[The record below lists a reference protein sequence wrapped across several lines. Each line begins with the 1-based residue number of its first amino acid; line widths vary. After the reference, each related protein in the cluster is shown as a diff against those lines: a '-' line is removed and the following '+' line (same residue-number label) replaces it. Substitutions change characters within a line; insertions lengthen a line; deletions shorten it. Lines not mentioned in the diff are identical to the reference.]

1 MNPYPQHP
9 ANPPETH
16 LPEFE
21 RSAPPSSPVP
31 PRKVP
36 VKLPATPPYV
46 TYTLLGITVLVYLLQ
61 VGAEYLIGFD
71 LPAYYGLKVNALI
84 ARGELWRLFTPMLLH
99 GSITHIAFN
108 MYALHLFGPGLE
120 RYFGHWRLLA
130 LYVISGFG
138 GNVASMMFT
147 EAPSLGS
154 STAIFGLL
162 GAQGVFM
169 YQNRDIFEGVARR
182 ALGNIISVALI
193 NLVIGLSP
201 GIDNWGHIGGLIGGT
216 AFTWLGGPIL
226 KVTGIYPALSLSDQR
241 ESSAIIQAFVVVGA
255 FFGVLAAGAVYLMNS

>member
-9 ANPPETH
+9 ANPPEPH
-16 LPEFE
+16 PPEFE
-21 RSAPPSSPVP
+21 RGVPPPAGPVP
-31 PRKVP
+31 TRKVP
-36 VKLPATPPYV
+36 VKLPAAPPYMS
-46 TYTLLGITVLVYLLQ
+46 YTLLGITVLVYLLQ

-71 LPAYYGLKVNALI
+71 LPAYYGLKVNSLI
-84 ARGELWRLFTPMLLH
+84 AQGELWRLFTPMLLH

-120 RYFGHWRLLA
+120 RHFGHWRLLA
-130 LYVISGFG
+130 LYLLSGFG
-138 GNVASMMFT
+138 GNVISMMFT
-147 EAPSLGS
+147 ESPSLGS

-169 YQNRDIFEGVARR
+169 YQNRDIFEGTARR

-226 KVTGIYPALSLSDQR
+226 
-241 ESSAIIQAFVVVGA
+241 
-255 FFGVLAAGAVYLMNS
+255 